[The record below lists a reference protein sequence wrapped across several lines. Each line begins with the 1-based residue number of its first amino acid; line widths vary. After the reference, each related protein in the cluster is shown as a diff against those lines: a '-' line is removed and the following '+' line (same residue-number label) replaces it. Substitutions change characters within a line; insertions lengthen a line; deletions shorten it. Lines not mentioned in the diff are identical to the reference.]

1 LIGLIRLL
9 SIKGYCLDMD
19 KILIVDDEPLIVEEL
34 VEFFENTGLSC
45 IGCTSSSEA
54 IRFFHEDENISIV
67 LSDYRMPEINGIQ
80 LIEMLNRSKRKE
92 RILES
97 VLFTGDADK
106 EDIVAA
112 LRAGISDYYSKPL
125 DLELL
130 LEGVKKLQSS
140 LISQRKV
147 LSAQLITER
156 LSEMTST
163 LQELQA
169 GVDKWNTGKSDTP
182 ATNKSLAEEQ
192 NQVPGLSLLSPRQVE
207 VAQLIARGMTNY
219 QIACELGISENT
231 VKLYVS
237 QVLKATNMP
246 SRTKLAIALGTS
258 LDM

>member
-1 LIGLIRLL
+1 
-9 SIKGYCLDMD
+9 MD
-19 KILIVDDEPLIVEEL
+19 KILIVDDEPFIVEEL
-34 VEFFENTGLSC
+34 VEFFDNAGLSC

-54 IRFFHEDENISIV
+54 IRIFHEDEHISLV
-67 LSDYRMPEINGIQ
+67 LSDYRMPEVNGIQ
-80 LIEMLNRSKRKE
+80 LIEMLSRSKRKE
-92 RILES
+92 RVLGSI
-97 VLFTGDADK
+97 LFTGDADK

-130 LEGVKKLQSS
+130 LSGVKRLQSS
-140 LISQRKV
+140 LTTQRKV

-163 LQELQA
+163 LLELQA
-169 GVDKWNTGKSDTP
+169 GVDRWNVDQDDGSQSGRD
-182 ATNKSLAEEQ
+182 LASQ
-192 NQVPGLSLLSPRQVE
+192 QQQVPGLSLLSPRQVE
-207 VAQLIARGMTNY
+207 VAQLIGRGMTNF

-246 SRTKLAIALGTS
+246 SRTKLAIALGS
-258 LDM
+258 GLAAK

>member
-1 LIGLIRLL
+1 
-9 SIKGYCLDMD
+9 MD
-19 KILIVDDEPLIVEEL
+19 KILIVDDEPFIIEEL
-34 VEFFENTGLSC
+34 VEFFDNAGLSC

-54 IRFFHEDENISIV
+54 IRLFHEDENIVIV

-92 RILES
+92 RILGS

-112 LRAGISDYYSKPL
+112 LRAGVSDYYSKPL
-125 DLELL
+125 DLNLL
-130 LEGVKKLQSS
+130 LEGVKKLQ
-140 LISQRKV
+140 LNLASQRKV

-169 GVDKWNTGKSDTP
+169 GVDKWNTDKNDT
-182 ATNKSLAEEQ
+182 TSGSQELAEQ
-192 NQVPGLSLLSPRQVE
+192 QSQVLGLSLLSPRQVE
-207 VAQLIARGMTNY
+207 VALLIAKGMTNY

-237 QVLKATNMP
+237 QVLKATSMP
-246 SRTKLAIALGTS
+246 SRTKLAIALGAGFTS
-258 LDM
+258 K

>member
-1 LIGLIRLL
+1 
-9 SIKGYCLDMD
+9 MD
-19 KILIVDDEPLIVEEL
+19 KILVVDDEPFIVEEL
-34 VEFFENTGLSC
+34 VEFFESAGLHC

-54 IRFFHEDENISIV
+54 VRIFHEDEHISIV
-67 LSDYRMPEINGIQ
+67 LSDYRMPEVNGIQ

-92 RILES
+92 RVLGSI
-97 VLFTGDADK
+97 LFTGDADK

-125 DLELL
+125 DLDALL
-130 LEGVKKLQSS
+130 DGVKKLQQT

-147 LSAQLITER
+147 MSAQLITDR

-163 LQELQA
+163 LLDLQA
-169 GVDKWNTGKSDTP
+169 GVDKWNTGLDDVDSSGKTVSSQQ
-182 ATNKSLAEEQ
+182 AA
-192 NQVPGLSLLSPRQVE
+192 VPGLSLLSPRQVE
-207 VAQLIARGMTNY
+207 VAQLIGQGMTNY

-246 SRTKLAIALGTS
+246 SRTRLAIALGLGAS
-258 LDM
+258 LS

>member
-1 LIGLIRLL
+1 
-9 SIKGYCLDMD
+9 
-19 KILIVDDEPLIVEEL
+19 
-34 VEFFENTGLSC
+34 
-45 IGCTSSSEA
+45 
-54 IRFFHEDENISIV
+54 
-67 LSDYRMPEINGIQ
+67 MPEINGIQ